1 MVSEVI
7 LQDRS
12 TFAPRRVRINGRGWI
27 GKLCFW
33 ILTVALLGLNA
44 WWSWDNRPLDSL
56 TTISGWIDQSR
67 LADAEREARR
77 WLRRSPHHGEAR
89 ILLSRA
95 LAAKGDFLG
104 SADQLHT
111 VPLWWPT
118 KGEILFAEG
127 QSYLKAD
134 RARDAEAA
142 WKAALADDPLHPV
155 PAPRV
160 TAAALELTKLYV
172 LERRDDE
179 ASEVLWRRYGMAEDT
194 AGRQFF
200 VAKLLRLELE
210 RDTPEG
216 AAMVLRRFVDSTPDD
231 WEARR
236 ALALAEQ
243 SRGQPALASREILAC
258 LKGRPNDIRFWRDR
272 LAILMA
278 QNDFEGLASAVEH
291 LPPAADHDGMCWKY
305 RGMVCVHEQKWR
317 QAASAFEKSLELEPG
332 DVECHDQM
340 AQLAERLGDRE
351 QAGRHR
357 QQSQTLAAANVELR
371 AALNDALASVGAAMT
386 EPPPVFARLAELYK
400 TLGHARQAEAWSRF
414 IAPEVP

>member
-12 TFAPRRVRINGRGWI
+12 TLRPRRVRINGRGWI

-33 ILTVALLGLNA
+33 ILTVALLGLNV

-134 RARDAEAA
+134 RAQMR
-142 WKAALADDPLHPV
+142 
-155 PAPRV
+155 
-160 TAAALELTKLYV
+160 KL
-172 LERRDDE
+172 L
-179 ASEVLWRRYGMAEDT
+179 
-194 AGRQFF
+194 GRQ
-200 VAKLLRLELE
+200 LSQTTRSIQS
-210 RDTPEG
+210 
-216 AAMVLRRFVDSTPDD
+216 LRR
-231 WEARR
+231 
-236 ALALAEQ
+236 
-243 SRGQPALASREILAC
+243 AS
-258 LKGRPNDIRFWRDR
+258 
-272 LAILMA
+272 
-278 QNDFEGLASAVEH
+278 
-291 LPPAADHDGMCWKY
+291 LPQH
-305 RGMVCVHEQKWR
+305 
-317 QAASAFEKSLELEPG
+317 S
-332 DVECHDQM
+332 
-340 AQLAERLGDRE
+340 
-351 QAGRHR
+351 
-357 QQSQTLAAANVELR
+357 N
-371 AALNDALASVGAAMT
+371 
-386 EPPPVFARLAELYK
+386 
-400 TLGHARQAEAWSRF
+400 
-414 IAPEVP
+414 